1 MRYEPKPHSKFM
13 LGTTWQ
19 WAQKQINFMRFTV
32 STPPKVTAERIK
44 SEFTTEIK
52 QKKKGT
58 YLLTRTW
65 YQSVKIKISP
75 GPNNGTNVS
84 VGTGYTTAMESALVI
99 AALVLLL
106 TPMYLII
113 SIPLLIGLIAAPIF
127 ISKPLVEEVV
137 AKLSHHDTP

>member
-1 MRYEPKPHSKFM
+1 MR
-13 LGTTWQ
+13 L
-19 WAQKQINFMRFTV
+19 TV
-32 STPPKVTAERIK
+32 ASTPQDTAERIK

-65 YQSVKIKISP
+65 YQAVQIKISP

-106 TPMYLII
+106 TPIYLII
-113 SIPLLIGLIAAPIF
+113 SVPLLIGLIAAPIF
-127 ISKPLVEEVV
+127 ISKPLAEEVS
-137 AKLSHHDTP
+137 AKLTQQTMP